1 MKNAIY
7 FILGICLVV
16 LTSASTISIMTVK
29 PAKPKSVLVTYG
41 RAYNIKRTACEYIKN
56 GYQIKV
62 IQGTHYSNEIML
74 VMEKY

>member
-7 FILGICLVV
+7 FILGICLVI

-29 PAKPKSVLVTYG
+29 PAKPSSVLVTYG
-41 RAYNIKRTACEYIKN
+41 YAEDIKRTANEYVRD
-56 GYQIKV
+56 GYQIKM
-62 IQGTHYSNEIML
+62 IQGTHYPSQIML